1 SSRYFAVRFSLPS
14 SSRQPLDTKMM
25 KLILFLL
32 LVTPC
37 LSCMGGGCCG
47 RGTKTMPMAGGKA
60 IPLGGDKLMPMG
72 GGPAPMLKGGM
83 PMGYKALRGSRTSAD
98 ELESARHEVEKTA

>member
-1 SSRYFAVRFSLPS
+1 
-14 SSRQPLDTKMM
+14 
-25 KLILFLL
+25 
-32 LVTPC
+32 
-37 LSCMGGGCCG
+37 
-47 RGTKTMPMAGGKA
+47 MPMAGGKA

-98 ELESARHEVEKTA
+98 ELEFLIMRNVIHLKGSPRKHSTAFK